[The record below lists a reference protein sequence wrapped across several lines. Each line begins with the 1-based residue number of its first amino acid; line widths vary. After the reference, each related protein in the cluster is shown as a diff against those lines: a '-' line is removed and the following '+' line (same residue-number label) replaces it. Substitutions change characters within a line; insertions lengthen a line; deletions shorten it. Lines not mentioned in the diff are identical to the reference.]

1 MAVRI
6 IKAKTGPKSESHAL
20 RLRVAAYARVS
31 TDSEEQ
37 ESSYESQCLHY
48 SNYISSNPAWIFA
61 GIYADEGITG
71 TSIKHREQFNRMI
84 EDCKEH
90 KIDMIITKS
99 ISRWARNTIDSLQHI
114 RLLKD
119 LGVAVLFEKEAI
131 NTMDSKGEAFLTIMS
146 SIAQEES
153 GSISRNVRL
162 GLQYQMQ
169 RGKGQLNTSQFL
181 GFTKENGRLT
191 IVPEEAD
198 TVRRIF
204 REYLEGHSPAM
215 IAASLSSDNILT
227 PAKKTRWYPSTV
239 ASILSNEKY
248 CGDLLLQKY
257 FVPDFLTHKI
267 VRNEGQLPQYFVED
281 DHDPIVPKDIFF
293 QVQNEMHRRS
303 VTPTRFGST
312 TSLRGRLICGIC
324 GNVLKQYRG
333 RDIGHTDWRCR
344 NRSYEKRSTERT
356 VSGSCPCKIIPE
368 MQIRSIIL
376 EAFNL
381 LPEKRDALL
390 LNRTVI
396 RQGDIH
402 RIDDSISDIENWQKR
417 ISEKMTAD
425 TGNEA
430 STHTDFLRAEVDE
443 LEDKRTR
450 LLLERAELVNKE
462 MQIRMLL
469 EVIELLSDASR
480 QTSTNEKEHLDA
492 ACSDAND
499 FFKRTGYQPKT
510 GVIRDGRIALF
521 DDGLVFRYL
530 DHVTVYPD
538 RYEVSFKAGLDVT
551 ISSAK

>member
-6 IKAKTGPKSESHAL
+6 IKAQNSTKSPAPAPK
-20 RLRVAAYARVS
+20 LRVAAYARVS

-61 GIYADEGITG
+61 GIYADEGISG
-71 TSIKHREQFNRMI
+71 TSVKHREQFNQMI
-84 EDCKEH
+84 EDCKKH

-131 NTMDSKGEAFLTIMS
+131 NSMDSKGESFLTIMS

-181 GFTKENGRLT
+181 GFTKDNDRLT
-191 IVPEEAD
+191 IIPEEAD

-204 REYLEGHSPAM
+204 REYLEGYSPAM
-215 IAASLSSDNILT
+215 IAAALSSDSILT

-303 VTPTRFGST
+303 VTPTRFGSR

-324 GNVLKQYRG
+324 GTVLKQYRG

-344 NRSYEKRSTERT
+344 NRSYEKRSTERN
-356 VSGSCPCKIIPE
+356 VSGACPCKIISE
-368 MQIRSIIL
+368 IQIRSIII

-381 LPEKRDALL
+381 LPGKRELLL
-390 LNRTVI
+390 LNQTVI

-402 RIDDSISDIENWQKR
+402 RIDDSISDIESWQKR
-417 ISEKMTAD
+417 ISEKMMAD
-425 TGNEA
+425 TGIDP
-430 STHTDFLRAEVDE
+430 DFLRAEVDE
-443 LEDKRTR
+443 LEDKRTS
-450 LLLERAELVNKE
+450 LLLERAELVNKDT
-462 MQIRMLL
+462 QIRVLL
-469 EVIELLSDASR
+469 ELIELLSEASL
-480 QTSTNEKEHLDA
+480 QTSTDENVDA
-492 ACSDAND
+492 ACSDVND
-499 FFKRTGYQPKT
+499 FFERTRYRPKT
-510 GVIRDGRIALF
+510 GVIRDSRIAMF
-521 DDGLVFRYL
+521 DDDLVVRYL

-538 RYEVSFKAGLDVT
+538 RYEVHFKAGVDVT
-551 ISSAK
+551 VSSTG